1 MKNIST
7 LIKNKKAL
15 VSFSRLESK
24 IKDKDS
30 LFAASTIF
38 LIGTVI
44 ASLFNFLYQ
53 FWMIRSLST
62 SDLGVFG
69 SLFKIVY
76 IASFSTLAFTLTM
89 SKFSAEYHGKG
100 KSLFKLLVRKSLF
113 YIIIFGLVLLGIYLL
128 LIPQIASFLK
138 IDSYTG
144 LVLVGIISYLSIISA
159 LIVGALNGIQKFVWQ
174 NISVTG
180 SALLKFIFGIA
191 LVYLGFGVLGAIVA
205 LLIGVLMGILVAIV
219 PIFKSLKKTEIKQE
233 IEEKPE
239 KAEFSLR
246 KVAKYFLIIF
256 FILLIPTLMITFDQ
270 LLVKHYLT
278 SEQAGLYF
286 AAQMIGSVIWFG
298 SGFLVGPLFPKVVSS
313 HLEGKDTSRLL
324 FKALTYTGFL
334 IFIGCLV
341 YFVIQTFIVSLI
353 YGSAYLSI
361 VPMIGIFGVAFGLYS
376 LIQILLVYN
385 IAKERYSIFWFVLI
399 GFLIEMVGIYFFH
412 NSIDEV
418 IKIFFV
424 ANIFIMGS
432 LLIYNWKEVFQSEF
446 FKNGDSKQKET
457 ESKEIKAIEKKENI
471 KQERDDNE
479 K

>member
-1 MKNIST
+1 MKNLLS

-53 FWMIRSLST
+53 FWMIRNLST
-62 SDLGVFG
+62 SDLGIFG
-69 SLFKIVY
+69 SLFKIIY

-89 SKFSAEYHGKG
+89 SKFAAEYHGRDEKG
-100 KSLFKLLVRKSLF
+100 LFKLLVRKSLF
-113 YIIIFGLVLLGIYLL
+113 YVIILGLVLLGIYLL
-128 LIPQIASFLK
+128 LVPYIASFLK
-138 IDSYTG
+138 IESYTG
-144 LVLVGIISYLSIISA
+144 LILVGVVSYLSIISA
-159 LIVGALNGIQKFVWQ
+159 LAIGALNGIQKFVWQ

-180 SALLKFIFGIA
+180 SALIKFILGVV
-191 LVYLGFGVLGAIVA
+191 LVYLGFGVIGAIVA
-205 LLIGVLMGILVAIV
+205 LLIGALIGIFVTIF
-219 PIFKSLKKTEIKQE
+219 PISKSFKKDEIKKE
-233 IEEKPE
+233 LGEKNE
-239 KAEFSLR
+239 KIDINTR
-246 KVAKYFLIIF
+246 KITKYFLIIF

-270 LLVKHYLT
+270 LLVKHYLS

-334 IFIGCLV
+334 VFIGCLV
-341 YFVIQTFIVSLI
+341 YFIIPTFIVSVI
-353 YGSAYLSI
+353 YGQAYLSI
-361 VPMIGIFGVAFGLYS
+361 APMIGIFGVAMGLYS
-376 LIQILLVYN
+376 LIQILIVYN
-385 IAKERYSIFWFVLI
+385 IAKERYHVFWFVLI

-412 NSIDEV
+412 SSIEEV

-424 ANIFIMGS
+424 ANIFNIGS

-446 FKNGDSKQKET
+446 FGRNGNSKQDKVVPDEIEPIET
-457 ESKEIKAIEKKENI
+457 KLEVIN
-471 KQERDDNE
+471 
-479 K
+479 